1 MASIGVV
8 TNTQQSSSGW
18 DATYKWL
25 LAWIVAIVILTLIN
39 KTRVGHV
46 FIYYWL
52 WLLILFLFVT
62 QYQFMAN
69 ALEPLGTPVPQS
81 VAVPR
86 GGNSGYF

>member
-1 MASIGVV
+1 MAISVSF
-8 TNTQQSSSGW
+8 NQPNQQTSSPGW

-39 KTRVGHV
+39 KTRIGHV

-69 ALEPLGTPVPQS
+69 VLAPIGTPVPGS
-81 VAVPR
+81 
-86 GGNSGYF
+86 